1 MKCEKNMI
9 DQSIKSRL
17 EHIQRVVF
25 KSITQASLNTSPP
38 VLIAVSKN
46 QSINA
51 ILEAYEAGQRHFGES
66 YLQELQTKVHKLPS
80 DIVWHFIGKVQSNKA
95 KNIALL
101 ADVIHT
107 IENERQIAEFNKLD
121 RTFTGFIQ
129 VNIAREQQK
138 SGIFPESLDKVLSHV
153 LKSPQVQFSGL
164 MTIGPA
170 VDDPEESRPIFRQL
184 ANLNREIGGKS
195 LSMGMS
201 HDFEVALQEGAT
213 HIRVGTAIFGKR

>member
-1 MKCEKNMI
+1 MGRIADQLADTCRKIESACESAN
-9 DQSIKSRL
+9 RN
-17 EHIQRVVF
+17 
-25 KSITQASLNTSPP
+25 ASEVTL
-38 VLIAVSKN
+38 VAVSKR
-46 QSINA
+46 QSINT

-80 DIVWHFIGKVQSNKA
+80 DIIWHFIGKVQSNKA

-107 IENERQIAEFNKLD
+107 IENERQIAEFNKVD
-121 RTFTGFIQ
+121 RTFEGFIQ

-138 SGIFPESLDKVLSHV
+138 SGIFPENLDTVLSHV
-153 LKSPQVQFSGL
+153 LKSSKVQFSGL
-164 MTIGPA
+164 MTIGPT

-213 HIRVGTAIFGKR
+213 HIRVGSAIFGER

>member
-1 MKCEKNMI
+1 MKTQ
-9 DQSIKSRL
+9 DRL
-17 EHIQRVVF
+17 QQVHQHIQLQCERYGRNPSEV
-25 KSITQASLNTSPP
+25 T
-38 VLIAVSKN
+38 LIAVSKK
-46 QSINA
+46 QSVNA

-107 IENERQIAEFNKLD
+107 IENERQIAEFNKVD
-121 RTFTGFIQ
+121 RTFEGFIQ

-138 SGIFPESLDKVLSHV
+138 SGIFPENLDTVLSHV
-153 LKSPQVQFSGL
+153 LKSSKVQFSGL

-213 HIRVGTAIFGKR
+213 HIRVGTAIFGER